1 MRLAIVGAA
10 LGFGF
15 VGDALRDPL
24 DPRTRLELGF

>member
-10 LGFGF
+10 LGF